1 MTFTKPLPG
10 ESLMDARRRLE
21 REGAT
26 VNAGERQLVGGIVH
40 VTQGRIE
47 VGLPDSPFLT
57 LEEGARYA
65 RFDDCADPVRA
76 FYKWLGREAVPVRR
90 RGRKVL
96 VERRTLDVHLAK
108 GA

>member
-1 MTFTKPLPG
+1 MTTTLLPG

-21 REGAT
+21 RERPALDARQGDAVGRVIGGA
-26 VNAGERQLVGGIVH
+26 H
-40 VTQGRIE
+40 GRLE
-47 VGLPDSPFLT
+47 VGLPDSPYLT
-57 LEEGARYA
+57 LEEGARFA

-96 VERRTLDVHLAK
+96 VERRTLEHHLAK

>member
-1 MTFTKPLPG
+1 VTTTLLPG
-10 ESLMDARRRLE
+10 ESLMDARRRLDAA
-21 REGAT
+21 GKT
-26 VNAGERQLVGGIVH
+26 GERQLVGGV
-40 VTQGRIE
+40 VQVPQGRVE

-57 LEEGARYA
+57 LAEGARFA

-76 FYKWLGREAVPVRR
+76 FYKWLSREAVPVRR

-96 VERRTLDVHLAK
+96 VERRTLEHHLSK